1 MNSLL
6 SYAGWSFIP
15 DLASR
20 QILNFVYTTP
30 PLLRILRLTPAPQ
43 GTPQYRRHYGVIF
56 ATVTLGY
63 LLYTMVE
70 KARAMPPNFYELLG
84 VSQTVDAN
92 GLKLAFRQFA
102 KKNHPDRPGV
112 GVQGEA
118 LFIYVRDA
126 FEALKD
132 PATRFAYDR

>member
-6 SYAGWSFIP
+6 SYAGWTFIP

-20 QILNFVYTTP
+20 HLLNAVYSTP
-30 PLLRILRLTPAPQ
+30 TLLRLFRLKPAPQ
-43 GTPQYRRHYGVIF
+43 GTPQYRQHYGVIF
-56 ATVTLGY
+56 AIVTLGY

-70 KARAMPPNFYELLG
+70 KAQTMPSNLYEILG
-84 VSQTVDAN
+84 VPQTVDAN
-92 GLKLAFRQFA
+92 GLKLTFRQFA
-102 KKNHPDRPGV
+102 KRNHPDRV
-112 GVQGEA
+112 GVRGEA

-126 FEALKD
+126 YEALKD